1 MNNNILIK
9 YGSTDPDKVLNL
21 MDYSDPFYLPYAFSN
36 KKYDRIPVAD
46 LRDQV
51 AKLKLRNVNT
61 HNMYIRM
68 LNKNNKIIDEILNHI
83 DSIVMK
89 D

>member
-9 YGSTDPDKVLNL
+9 YGTTDPDGVLNA
-21 MDYSDPFYLPYAFSN
+21 MDYNDPFYLQYAFSN
-36 KKYDRIPVAD
+36 KKYDRIAVKD
-46 LRDQV
+46 LKEQV

-68 LNKNNKIIDEILNHI
+68 LNKNNKTIDDILKHI
-83 DSIVMK
+83 DSIVIN